1 MRDISKDIEDFKM
14 NNTTRRT
21 CCKDTLNMYKQ
32 LQMALIIASK
42 KKSRENENR
51 DLSIMEILKT
61 VVVQDNTDSISVC
74 SENSYSTSSEA
85 SNNDAISVCSEN
97 FDTAS
102 SKGSKNQ
109 DEEVFTNSPFVLGL
123 SAAVMFLE
131 DPLYTEGTNRVPTPS
146 TIIGLSAAGLNAPVV
161 PGPIDELKLMK
172 VRTANALRCLRQ
184 HILPNYHLNTEC

>member
-1 MRDISKDIEDFKM
+1 M
-14 NNTTRRT
+14 NNTTHRT

-32 LQMALIIASK
+32 LQMALIVATK

-61 VVVQDNTDSISVC
+61 VVVQDNNDTISVC

-85 SNNDAISVCSEN
+85 SNYDSISVCSEN
-97 FDTAS
+97 LDTTS
-102 SKGSKNQ
+102 SKGSSIQ
-109 DEEVFTNSPFVLGL
+109 DEEIFPNSPFVLGL

-131 DPLYTEGTNRVPTPS
+131 DPLYTEVSNKVKTPTS
-146 TIIGLSAAGLNAPVV
+146 IIGLSAAGLNAPVV
-161 PGPIDELKLMK
+161 PGPVDELKLIK

-184 HILPNYHLNTEC
+184 HIMPNYHLNTEC